1 VAELVIRLKE
11 VLFNDELFK
20 STLNTFVVY
29 LKRKKHSSI
38 KYVY

>member
-11 VLFNDELFK
+11 VLINDELFK
-20 STLNTFVVY
+20 STLNAFVVY

-38 KYVY
+38 NYVY